1 MKKIEFIK
9 MHIYILVYIF
19 IYPKR
24 EPKIPFF
31 LVVVI
36 GFLVVVAGR
45 CVVVAELKRNK
56 KRKYLS
62 NQDLEF
68 LLQKLEGKIKISK
81 EVPFK
86 NGGK

>member
-36 GFLVVVAGR
+36 GFLVVIAGR

-81 EVPFK
+81 EVSHK